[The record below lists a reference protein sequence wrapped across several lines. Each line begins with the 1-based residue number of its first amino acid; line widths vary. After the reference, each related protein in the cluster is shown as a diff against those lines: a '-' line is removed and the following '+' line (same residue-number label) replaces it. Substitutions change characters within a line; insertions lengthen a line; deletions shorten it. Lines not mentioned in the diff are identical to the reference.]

1 MRLNDPIVDS
11 VEFEGVIY
19 PLNLAFNRV
28 LDVFDVLE
36 DDVLTDFEKAY
47 TAIAI
52 LTGRED
58 VAFPTYVDLWLAIK
72 EDYIDASQDEDKAYD
87 LKGNPLPKP
96 KSDENQKLLIDF
108 KKDAEYI
115 FASFL
120 QAYGINLLYEQDKL
134 TWSEFK
140 ALLNALPDNTIMQ
153 QIIDIRQWKPQKGET
168 SEHRQKMR
176 KLQRKYQLVDREEVD
191 NG

>member
-1 MRLNDPIVDS
+1 MRLNDPVIDS
-11 VEFEGVIY
+11 FEFEGVVY

-47 TAIAI
+47 TAIVI

-58 VAFPTYVDLWLAIK
+58 VSFPTYVDLWLAIK
-72 EDYIDASQDEDKAYD
+72 EDYIDTSQDEEKSYD

-96 KSDENQKLLIDF
+96 KSDENRKLLIDF

-115 FASFL
+115 FASFW
-120 QAYGINLLYEQDKL
+120 QAYGINLLHEQDKL

-168 SEHRQKMR
+168 SEHKQKMR
-176 KLQRKYQLVDREEVD
+176 KLQRKYQLVAREEVD